1 MQLTSVTDEF
11 YAVKRVSIEI
21 ELNKLISTEGIAFS
35 NNEDRITFLKTRLIG
50 FLLSFLPKNSIKY
63 HFFNTIDKEIFESIE
78 LDLLITETRSLLKT
92 LKQKQK
98 SRLLNHKN
106 NINTLS
112 KPDDFNINQDRT
124 YLLIKE
130 DEFSNKKTLVL
141 NYKLRQ
147 SQWTY
152 KYMLLDKAER
162 SLMRFNFL
170 KIKNLIRY
178 LFNSYSKIIVCR
190 YDFHFEYSDSRDLDR
205 CNALF
210 TKLITETINRYN
222 GYLGYVCS
230 REYSETEG
238 IHFHCYF
245 FLDGQLYKNDYSFYS
260 EVLGKWKKIGG
271 KSLHNVYLN
280 RDRLPDKGECL
291 GLIKYTELEK
301 IEKLIYL
308 IRYLLKDIN
317 EREWLVRLGIEGKR
331 RLITSSH
338 VGDKIDLGN
347 AFKPNY
353 FRDFIV
359 DYSWIDKIKL
369 STSKRIITRDSKKE
383 YLIKNE

>member
-1 MQLTSVTDEF
+1 MKLTSVTDE
-11 YAVKRVSIEI
+11 
-21 ELNKLISTEGIAFS
+21 LDKLISTEGIDFS
-35 NNEDRITFLKTRLIG
+35 NNEDRITFLKSRLIG

-63 HFFNTIDKEIFESIE
+63 HFFNTIDKELFESIE
-78 LDLLITETRSLLKT
+78 LDLLIAETKSLLTT
-92 LKQKQK
+92 LKQKQHT
-98 SRLLNHKN
+98 RLLNNKN
-106 NINTLS
+106 YINSLGKQDTY
-112 KPDDFNINQDRT
+112 NINQQRN

-130 DEFSNKKTLVL
+130 DEYLNKKALVL

-152 KYMLLDKAER
+152 KYMLLNKAER
-162 SLMRFNFL
+162 SLMRFSFL

-178 LFNSYSKIIVCR
+178 LFNSYSKIIVSR
-190 YDFHFEYSDSRDLDR
+190 LDFHFNYEDSRDLDR
-205 CNALF
+205 CNVLF
-210 TKLITETINRYN
+210 TKLITETINRYK
-222 GYLGYVCS
+222 GYLGYICS
-230 REYSETEG
+230 REYNETEG

-245 FLDGQLYKNDYSFYS
+245 FLDGQLYKNDYSFYT
-260 EVLGKWKKIGG
+260 EVLSKWKKIGG
-271 KSLHNVYLN
+271 KSVYNGYLN
-280 RDRLPDKGECL
+280 KNKLPDKGECL
-291 GLIKYTELEK
+291 GLIRYTELEK

-317 EREWLVRLGIEGKR
+317 EREWLDKLGIEGKR

-369 STSKRIITRDSKKE
+369 STSKRIITRESKKE
-383 YLIKNE
+383 YLLKNE

>member
-1 MQLTSVTDEF
+1 MKLTSVTDEF

-50 FLLSFLPKNSIKY
+50 FLLTYLPKNSIKY
-63 HFFNTIDKEIFESIE
+63 HFFRTVDKELLDSLE
-78 LDLLITETRSLLKT
+78 LDLLITETQSLLKT

-178 LFNSYSKIIVCR
+178 LFNSYSKIIVSR
-190 YDFHFEYSDSRDLDR
+190 LDFHFNYEDSRDLDK

-260 EVLGKWKKIGG
+260 EVLGKWKKIDG
-271 KSLHNVYLN
+271 KSVHNVYLN

-317 EREWLVRLGIEGKR
+317 EREWLERLGIEGKR

-353 FRDFIV
+353 YRGFIV

-369 STSKRIITRDSKKE
+369 STNKRIVTRDSKKE
-383 YLIKNE
+383 YLLKNE

>member
-1 MQLTSVTDEF
+1 MKLTSVTDEF

-35 NNEDRITFLKTRLIG
+35 SNEERIAFLKTKLIG

-63 HFFNTIDKEIFESIE
+63 HFFSTVDRELLDSLE
-78 LDLLITETRSLLKT
+78 LDLLITETQSLLKT
-92 LKQKQK
+92 LGQKQK

-112 KPDDFNINQDRT
+112 KLDDFNINQDRT

-190 YDFHFEYSDSRDLDR
+190 YDFHFEYSDSRDLDK

-271 KSLHNVYLN
+271 KSVHNVYLN

-317 EREWLVRLGIEGKR
+317 EREWLERLGIEGKR

-369 STSKRIITRDSKKE
+369 STNKRIVTRDSKKE
-383 YLIKNE
+383 YLIKN

>member
-1 MQLTSVTDEF
+1 MKLTSVTDEF
-11 YAVKRVSIEI
+11 
-21 ELNKLISTEGIAFS
+21 NKLISTEGIAFS
-35 NNEDRITFLKTRLIG
+35 SNEDRVTFLKTKLIG

-63 HFFNTIDKEIFESIE
+63 HFFNTIDKELFESIE
-78 LDLLITETRSLLKT
+78 LDLLTTETKLLLNI

-98 SRLLNHKN
+98 ARLLDNKN
-106 NINTLS
+106 NIMCLS
-112 KPDDFNINQDRT
+112 KPDSFDINQNRT

-178 LFNSYSKIIVCR
+178 LFNSYSKIVVCR
-190 YDFHFEYSDSRDLDR
+190 YDFHFEYDDSRDLDS

-230 REYSETEG
+230 REFSETDG

-260 EVLGKWKKIGG
+260 EVLAKWKKIGG
-271 KSLHNVYLN
+271 KSVHNVYLN

-317 EREWLVRLGIEGKR
+317 ERGWLARLGVEGKR

-369 STSKRIITRDSKKE
+369 STSKRIITRESKKE

>member
-1 MQLTSVTDEF
+1 MKLTSVIDE
-11 YAVKRVSIEI
+11 
-21 ELNKLISTEGIAFS
+21 LDKLISTEGIAFS
-35 NNEDRITFLKTRLIG
+35 SNEDRITFLKTKLIG

-63 HFFNTIDKEIFESIE
+63 HFFNTLDKELFESIE
-78 LDLLITETRSLLKT
+78 LDLLITETKILLNMLKR
-92 LKQKQK
+92 KQKT
-98 SRLLNHKN
+98 RLLDNKN
-106 NINTLS
+106 NTKSLS
-112 KPDDFNINQDRT
+112 KPDSFDINQNRT

-152 KYMLLDKAER
+152 RYMLLDKAER

-190 YDFHFEYSDSRDLDR
+190 YDFHFQYDDSRYLDS

-210 TKLITETINRYN
+210 TKLITETINRYS

-271 KSLHNVYLN
+271 KSVHNVYLN

-317 EREWLVRLGIEGKR
+317 EREWLARLGVKGKR

-338 VGDKIDLGN
+338 VGDKIDLGD
-347 AFKPNY
+347 AFKANY

-369 STSKRIITRDSKKE
+369 STNKRIITRDSKKE
-383 YLIKNE
+383 HLLKNE

>member
-1 MQLTSVTDEF
+1 MKLTSVTDEF
-11 YAVKRVSIEI
+11 
-21 ELNKLISTEGIAFS
+21 NKLISTEGMAFS
-35 NNEDRITFLKTRLIG
+35 NNEDKITFLKTKLIG
-50 FLLSFLPKNSIKY
+50 FLLSSLPKNSIKY
-63 HFFNTIDKEIFESIE
+63 HFFNTLDKELFESIG
-78 LDLLITETRSLLKT
+78 LDLLITETKLLLNI

-98 SRLLNHKN
+98 SRLLNNKN
-106 NINTLS
+106 TINCLS
-112 KPDDFNINQDRT
+112 KPDSFDINQDRT

-205 CNALF
+205 CNILF
-210 TKLITETINRYN
+210 NKLLKESINRFS

-230 REYSETEG
+230 REYSETDG
-238 IHFHCYF
+238 VHFHCYF
-245 FLDGQLYKNDYSFYS
+245 FLDGQLYRNDYSFYS
-260 EVLGKWKKIGG
+260 EVLAKWKKIGG
-271 KSLHNVYLN
+271 KSVHNVYLN

-291 GLIKYTELEK
+291 GLIRYTELEK

-317 EREWLVRLGIEGKR
+317 EREWLERLGIEGKR

-359 DYSWIDKIKL
+359 DYSWIDRIKL
-369 STSKRIITRDSKKE
+369 STNKRIITRDSKKE

>member
-11 YAVKRVSIEI
+11 I
-21 ELNKLISTEGIAFS
+21 KLISTEGIAFS
-35 NNEDRITFLKTRLIG
+35 NPEERITFLKSRLIG

-63 HFFNTIDKEIFESIE
+63 HFFNTIDKELFESIE
-78 LDLLITETRSLLKT
+78 LDLLITETKSLLTT
-92 LKQKQK
+92 LKQKQRT
-98 SRLLNHKN
+98 RLLNNKN
-106 NINTLS
+106 HINSLS
-112 KPDDFNINQDRT
+112 KQDTYNINQQRN

-130 DEFSNKKTLVL
+130 DEYLSKKALVL

-178 LFNSYSKIIVCR
+178 LFNSYSKVIVCR
-190 YDFHFEYSDSRDLDR
+190 YDFHFEYSDSRDLDK
-205 CNALF
+205 CNTLF
-210 TKLITETINRYN
+210 EKLLTESVNRYK
-222 GYLGYVCS
+222 GYLGYICS
-230 REYSETEG
+230 REFSESDG
-238 IHFHCYF
+238 VHLHCFF
-245 FLDGQLYKNDYSFYS
+245 FLDGQLYKNDYSFYC

-271 KSLHNVYLN
+271 KSVYNGYLN
-280 RDRLPDKGECL
+280 KGKLPDKGECL
-291 GLIKYTELEK
+291 GLIRYTELEK

-308 IRYLLKDIN
+308 VRYLLKDIN
-317 EREWLVRLGIEGKR
+317 EREWLERLGIEGKR

-338 VGDKIDLGN
+338 VGDKIDLSKVFR
-347 AFKPNY
+347 ANY

-369 STSKRIITRDSKKE
+369 STNKKLITRESKKE
-383 YLIKNE
+383 YLIKNG